1 MEGIEV
7 VLFLCASG
15 QQRRTKI
22 TFHLGA
28 RNMKFIDCQSP
39 FGIWMKLAV
48 RQVCFNT
55 VLSAQQLVLS
65 VEEVLPAVL
74 TRILLFFGRLGNQVD
89 WSERREE
96 KVSSFIGDHQDLV
109 SKRDEFQL
117 VKRQGPACLAI
128 ASYSVKGMNGF
139 ESPALHCTAFLD
151 GRFWATTLRG
161 RCFIEIGIAG
171 AVGLPRSRAN
181 TSTCGRCKMASSSS
195 RGDSFKTFLA
205 ERKAEYR
212 SKFPFLTESQIVAK
226 LKRLWNNLQAREAA
240 VKSKC
245 ETAHMKKDYLI

>member
-1 MEGIEV
+1 M
-7 VLFLCASG
+7 
-15 QQRRTKI
+15 
-22 TFHLGA
+22 
-28 RNMKFIDCQSP
+28 
-39 FGIWMKLAV
+39 
-48 RQVCFNT
+48 
-55 VLSAQQLVLS
+55 
-65 VEEVLPAVL
+65 
-74 TRILLFFGRLGNQVD
+74 FFWRLGNQVD

-151 GRFWATTLRG
+151 GRFWARTWRG
-161 RCFIEIGIAG
+161 RCFIEIEFAG
-171 AVGLPRSRAN
+171 AVGISLLARKYQYVPCA
-181 TSTCGRCKMASSSS
+181 CGRCKMASSSS
-195 RGDSFKTFLA
+195 RGDSFKSFLA

-226 LKRLWNNLQAREAA
+226 LKRLWNNQQARDARAAA

-245 ETAHMKKDYLI
+245 